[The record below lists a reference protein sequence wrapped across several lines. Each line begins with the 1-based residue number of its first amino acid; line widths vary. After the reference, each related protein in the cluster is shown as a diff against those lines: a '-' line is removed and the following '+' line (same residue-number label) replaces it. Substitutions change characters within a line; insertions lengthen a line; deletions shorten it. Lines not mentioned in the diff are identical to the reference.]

1 VAKAKSAEYWA
12 SMAQAKKKAN
22 TKSEAVA
29 WARIAAVLN
38 WGLSD
43 LENEVEPQFHED
55 ARRAYEKRKRSA
67 G

>member
-22 TKSEAVA
+22 TKSEAVT
-29 WARIAAVLN
+29 WGRIAAVLG
-38 WGLSD
+38 WGIGD

-67 G
+67 A